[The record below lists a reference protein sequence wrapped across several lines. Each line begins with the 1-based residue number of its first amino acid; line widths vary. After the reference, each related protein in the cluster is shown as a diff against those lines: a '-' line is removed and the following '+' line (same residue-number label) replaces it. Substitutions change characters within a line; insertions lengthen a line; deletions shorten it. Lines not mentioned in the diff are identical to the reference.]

1 MAVKYKQNDLGKHHM
16 FELLQYNPQAIIFS
30 ALQNSNNKGQSLKT
44 LYKQMTSSI
53 SMSAKKTSSNVGRV
67 VTDALDS
74 ILQV

>member
-44 LYKQMTSSI
+44 LYKQMTSTMSI
-53 SMSAKKTSSNVGRV
+53 NKYSSNVGRV

>member
-44 LYKQMTSSI
+44 LYKQMTSTMSI
-53 SMSAKKTSSNVGRV
+53 NKYNSNVGRV